1 MFYFLSVKKWGIVI
15 CLGYTFF
22 ALLQQTNVKTLSQW
36 GWSVVRTDRKIFLC
50 VLLQVQSEDIL
61 LVLCPSSCP
70 YQKWPGLMSLEHP
83 SHHGSQSYGASSQ
96 PGLCNLRWRSS
107 EANKNIKIQ
116 RYQCF
121 GLVISPDKCN
131 MIRLLFWRKLKENCK
146 IFGKRTWSILAH
158 PPYFLDFLVLNW
170 WIWLKF
176 GAKSCKFRRLLWKN
190 KEKIHLEIFY
200 PPSRSFFGNMI
211 DESVCLQTQYSDLYF
226 VCTAWIRYWL
236 TI

>member
-83 SHHGSQSYGASSQ
+83 SHHGSWSSGASNQ

-107 EANKNIKIQ
+107 EANKRIKIHW
-116 RYQCF
+116 YQCF

-131 MIRLLFWRKLKENCK
+131 MIRQLFWRKLAKTSCLY
-146 IFGKRTWSILAH
+146 ILAYSSVLTSVTWS
-158 PPYFLDFLVLNW
+158 DCS
-170 WIWLKF
+170 LK
-176 GAKSCKFRRLLWKN
+176 N
-190 KEKIHLEIFY
+190 I
-200 PPSRSFFGNMI
+200 
-211 DESVCLQTQYSDLYF
+211 
-226 VCTAWIRYWL
+226 
-236 TI
+236 